1 MILFLLVKNRR
12 ENMGK
17 VRTRFAPSPTGR
29 MHVGNLRTALYEFLI
44 AKHEGGDFILR
55 IEDTDRERYVE
66 GAVDIIY
73 RTLEQ
78 TGLIHDEGPDKD
90 KGFGPYVQSERQA
103 SGLYMKYAKQLIESG
118 NAYYCFCDKERLAE
132 LKTSVG
138 EDGKEITVYDKHCL
152 HLSKEEIQANLDAGK
167 PYVIRIN
174 MPTEGT
180 TTFYDE
186 LYGEI
191 TVENKELDDMIL
203 IKSDG
208 YPTYN
213 FANVIDDHLQ
223 EITHVVRGNEYISS
237 SPKYQRLYEAF
248 GWKSPKYV
256 HLPLITDEEHK
267 KLSKRS
273 GHSSYEDLVE
283 QGFLPEA
290 IVNYIAL
297 LGWSPE
303 DNREIFSLDELI
315 EAFDYHKVNKSPS
328 VFDIQK
334 LKWMNGE
341 YIKAMDNDIFYE
353 KAMPYIK
360 EAIKKDLD
368 LKKILDMVKTRIE
381 VFPEIGAMVDFFE
394 ELPEYSADMYTH
406 KKMKTNTDN
415 SLEVLKEL
423 LPSLEETDDYSV
435 DGLHELVF
443 EYIGKKGC
451 KNGQALWPLRTAV
464 SGKQMTPAGAFEIME
479 VIGKDES
486 IKRIK
491 KGIELLENAQAA
503 Q

>member
-1 MILFLLVKNRR
+1 M
-12 ENMGK
+12 K
-17 VRTRFAPSPTGR
+17 VRTRFAPSPTGK

-44 AKHEGGDFILR
+44 AKHDGGDFVLR

-66 GAVDIIY
+66 GAVEIIY
-73 RTLEQ
+73 KTLDQ
-78 TGLIHDEGPDKD
+78 TGLHHDEGPDKD
-90 KGFGPYVQSERQA
+90 GGFGPYIQSERQA
-103 SGLYMKYAKQLIESG
+103 SGLYLEYAKKLIESG
-118 NAYYCFCDKERLAE
+118 HAYYCFCDKERLE
-132 LKTSVG
+132 SLKTTVS

-152 HLSKEEIQANLDAGK
+152 SLTPEEIQANLDAGK

-180 TTFYDE
+180 TTFNDD

-213 FANVIDDHLQ
+213 FANVVDDHLQ

-248 GWKSPKYV
+248 GWDVPKYV

-273 GHSSYEDLVE
+273 GHSSYEELVE

-303 DNREIFSLDELI
+303 DNREIFTLDELI
-315 EAFDYHKVNKSPS
+315 ENFDYHKINKSPS
-328 VFDIQK
+328 VFDINK

-341 YIKAMDNDIFYE
+341 YIKAMDNEKFYE
-353 KAMPYIK
+353 MALPYVK
-360 EAIKKDLD
+360 EAITKDLD
-368 LKKILDMVKTRIE
+368 LNTIMDMVKTRIE
-381 VFPEIGAMVDFFE
+381 TFPEIPEMIDFFE
-394 ELPEYSADMYTH
+394 EMPDYDIEMYTH
-406 KKMKTNTDN
+406 KKMKTNSEN
-415 SLEVLKEL
+415 SLEVLEEL
-423 LPSLEETDDYSV
+423 LPILEGTDDYSV
-435 DGLHELVF
+435 DALHDLVF
-443 EYIGKKGC
+443 EYIAKKEC

-464 SGKQMTPAGAFEIME
+464 SGKQMTPAGAFEIMNI
-479 VIGKDES
+479 IGKDES

-491 KGIELLENAQAA
+491 IGIEKLKNA
-503 Q
+503 